1 MNRIIT
7 LGREFGSGGR
17 ELGRRLSEKL
27 GIAYYDQ
34 EIITEISKR
43 TALSEEYIHRIED
56 SVPVASFPI
65 HIGRS
70 FFSMPNPVFQQ
81 SLNLFKEQHK
91 LISEL
96 AGKSDCLIVG
106 RCADY
111 ILRDC
116 NPFRIFVYADE
127 ASKLKRCME
136 RKPEEEHFTEK
147 EMKKRIAEIDRGR
160 SQYYGFFSD
169 RKWGARE
176 NYDLLI
182 NTSGA
187 DIKVLAEATFDF
199 VKGIWGVE

>member
-81 SLNLFKEQHK
+81 SLNLFREQHK

-127 ASKLKRCME
+127 ASKLNRCME